1 MAVAGKGIGG
11 CVAEDPDPGMGALHG
26 GNGAANEIV
35 RIERLVAFLALEA
48 EGQHGK
54 DGDHRNAEFGG
65 APGFLDQ
72 GRDRESRYAR
82 HRRDILASGGT
93 VLDEDR
99 PDEIG
104 GGGGGFGNPGGR
116 PLVRTGAGGENG
128 RGGGP
133 GRAWVRG
140 QISTTGGANGRTLG
154 GGRWRRPRR

>member
-54 DGDHRNAEFGG
+54 DGDHRNAEFAG

-104 GGGGGFGNPGGR
+104 GGEGGFRDHAGPSLR
-116 PLVRTGAGGENG
+116 SHASTHAEAPAGAQR
-128 RGGGP
+128 RGWVP
-133 GRAWVRG
+133 RA
-140 QISTTGGANGRTLG
+140 IYT
-154 GGRWRRPRR
+154 